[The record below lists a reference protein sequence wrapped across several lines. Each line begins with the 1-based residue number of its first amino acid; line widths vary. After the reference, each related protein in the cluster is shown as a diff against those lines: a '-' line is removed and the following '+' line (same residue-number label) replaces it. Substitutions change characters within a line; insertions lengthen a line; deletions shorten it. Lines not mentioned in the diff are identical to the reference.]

1 MLVIQSGNSNKVVV
15 LHLGFPRGSDGKA
28 PAYDAGDPA
37 LIPGWG
43 RSPGEGKE
51 TAAHSNVHAWRSHG
65 PRTLVDYNPWGRKE
79 SDTTERLH
87 LLRLG
92 H

>member
-15 LHLGFPRGSDGKA
+15 LHLGFPGGSDCKV

-43 RSPGEGKE
+43 RSPGEGNGSPLQCSCLE
-51 TAAHSNVHAWRSHG
+51 I
-65 PRTLVDYNPWGRKE
+65 PWTEDPGGLQSMGRKE